1 MASVYN
7 RGTKDRPN
15 WYVSYKD
22 SNGKRKCSPTGQPTK
37 KLAEHYRAEVEAR
50 IARGIIGIPEP
61 ETKPQAVLTVGQ
73 LVERF
78 LSEYHGPTVRKLDQY
93 KEHFRSTH
101 NGRIRSYPLASLPA
115 QKVRPVDIENHLAA
129 LRAKGYQPGTINA
142 TKRKLS
148 TVFHWAI
155 RQEIITGQNPCTA
168 VGRMP
173 DPPKEQRYTLD
184 EVQRLLLLANLPPM
198 VPTAIYTG
206 MRCGELCGLRWEDID
221 FGAGRIDVR
230 HSYEG
235 PTKSGK
241 PRVVPLHR
249 ELAPILAAWQ
259 ACCPQTAV
267 GLVFPVPIVDMRD
280 VKSPAAKD
288 SDGGRL
294 VEMLRLHLRLAGCR
308 ADFQRPWHA
317 FRHTFASLFLE
328 QGGAQPALERI
339 IGHSTS
345 GNQVTAGYVHVDL
358 AYLARELDRMRLQ
371 PQPEARIIPLR
382 ATA

>member
-73 LVERF
+73 LIERF
-78 LSEYHGPTVRKLDQY
+78 QAECVGPKVRKLDGY
-93 KEHFRSTH
+93 RELRRTTYNS
-101 NGRIRSYPLASLPA
+101 RIRPYPLSTLTA
-115 QKVRPVDIENHLAA
+115 QNVRPVDIENFRDA
-129 LRAKGYQPGTINA
+129 LRAKGYKPGTVNA
-142 TKRKLS
+142 TLAIVK
-148 TVFHWAI
+148 TIFHWAL
-155 RQEIITGQNPCTA
+155 RQELITGRNPCSDVGKLA
-168 VGRMP
+168 VEP
-173 DPPKEQRYTLD
+173 LAERYTLD

-241 PRVVPLHR
+241 PRVVPIHR
-249 ELAPILAAWQ
+249 ELAPILIAWQ
-259 ACCPQTAV
+259 VRCPQTAE
-267 GLVFPVPIVDMRD
+267 GLVFPVTIVDLRD
-280 VKSPAAKD
+280 AKFRAAKD

-308 ADFQRPWHA
+308 ADFTRPWHA

-345 GNQVTAGYVHVDL
+345 GNQVTASYVHVDL

>member
-37 KLAEHYRAEVEAR
+37 KLAEQYRAEVEAR

-93 KEHFRSTH
+93 KQQIRSTYS
-101 NGRIRSYPLASLPA
+101 GRIRSYPLASLPA
-115 QKVRPVDIENHLAA
+115 QKVRSVDIENHLAA

-142 TKRKLS
+142 TKRKLA

-168 VGRMP
+168 VAKMP

-184 EVQRLLLLANLPPM
+184 EVQRLLLLPNLPPM

-221 FGAGRIDVR
+221 FRAGRIDVR

-235 PTKSGK
+235 PTNSGK
-241 PRVVPLHR
+241 PRVVPIHR

-259 ACCPQTAV
+259 ACCPQTAE
-267 GLVFPVPIVDMRD
+267 GLVFPVSVVNMQDAKLR
-280 VKSPAAKD
+280 AANDND
-288 SDGGRL
+288 SRRL
-294 VEMLRLHLRLAGCR
+294 AAMLRLHLRLAGCR
-308 ADFQRPWHA
+308 ADFTRPWHA

-328 QGGAQPALERI
+328 QGGAQAALERI
-339 IGHSTS
+339 LGHSTS
-345 GNQVTAGYVHVDL
+345 GNQVTASYVHVDL